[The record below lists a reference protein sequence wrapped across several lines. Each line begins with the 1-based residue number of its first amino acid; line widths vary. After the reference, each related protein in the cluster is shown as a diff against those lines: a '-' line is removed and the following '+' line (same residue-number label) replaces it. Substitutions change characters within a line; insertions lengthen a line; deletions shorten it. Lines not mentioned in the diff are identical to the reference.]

1 MRFPVFAVHRTVGA
15 GNSFPIDVVRFKK
28 ALTKA
33 GLTVEP
39 DPKSPSDHP
48 GLWRDAHGDAVP
60 RRRHMTKCSRH
71 VIRSEFCA
79 KGRTMAGGHSPS
91 VVNGEAELR
100 NRYSEPSEL
109 ARKKCLASLDQH
121 CRKFISLSPFLCI
134 GTSRPDGG
142 DVSPRGDAPGF
153 VHVSTTPRS

>member
-1 MRFPVFAVHRTVGA
+1 MTIGRLKRPLEDSKSSQLRPRRRAEFFDSTVAPGLQAAARRLPSWRNTPMRFPVFAVHRTVGA

-60 RRRHMTKCSRH
+60 RR
-71 VIRSEFCA
+71 
-79 KGRTMAGGHSPS
+79 
-91 VVNGEAELR
+91 VVGQFE
-100 NRYSEPSEL
+100 
-109 ARKKCLASLDQH
+109 
-121 CRKFISLSPFLCI
+121 
-134 GTSRPDGG
+134 
-142 DVSPRGDAPGF
+142 
-153 VHVSTTPRS
+153 